1 MRVGVGRRGEQQAEE
16 LVLGVGRHRAGGAE
30 AVELHPL
37 RLGAGADG
45 ALQGFRVEL
54 LAHFHQGVQGGVE
67 DLQAE
72 VRHRVVLVYGELA
85 EAGAGGQALRQFQ
98 LEVLE
103 TAAADGAAEAHDGRL
118 ADPDALGQIG
128 HGAVHDR
135 CGIEQDVVGDFQFRL
150 A

>member
-1 MRVGVGRRGEQQAEE
+1 M
-16 LVLGVGRHRAGGAE
+16 LGVGRHRTGGAE
-30 AVELHPL
+30 TVELHTL
-37 RLGAGADG
+37 GLGAGADG

-54 LAHFHQGVQGGVE
+54 LADFHQGVQGGVE

-72 VRHRVVLVYGELA
+72 VRYRVILVDRELA